1 MLSLFL
7 NFQEVLTCT
16 RPIDSIPCEESPN
29 FYHLN
34 EEIGKE
40 SNKTAEPEK
49 KESRKTQKRKEVKR
63 KENIVMENFIK
74 DIVKDELKEK
84 LEEFEFGI
92 KNTEV
97 ADSPILIET
106 VIEDVDAM
114 SSQEEKEK
122 EEEMDRM
129 IMERNMRQERQMRRG
144 SLRFKSDV

>member
-1 MLSLFL
+1 MPIHLL

-34 EEIGKE
+34 EEIGKV
-40 SNKTAEPEK
+40 SNKTTEPEK

-74 DIVKDELKEK
+74 DIVKDELKDK
-84 LEEFEFGI
+84 LEEIEFGI
-92 KNTEV
+92 KNTDVVE
-97 ADSPILIET
+97 SPILIDT

-122 EEEMDRM
+122 EEELDRM

-144 SLRFKSDV
+144 SFRFKSDV